1 MKKSKISLFVLLMVA
16 LVTVTG
22 TVFAAT
28 GSIIDVAQKG
38 SLTITTREQNNGSTA
53 TTDAWVGRPRGV
65 QERRRR

>member
-53 TTDAWVGRPRGV
+53 TTDAPVIGGV
-65 QERRRR
+65 EYT